1 MKFIKE
7 QKQTRK
13 QKTQAEAAHKNAVK
27 MAMPNMQR
35 TAPTERVPRRWR
47 CVPTRTSECFNNKI
61 KMALLILIWTTIWCR
76 RECVA
81 AARHSNQAVYNNYN
95 NKSNLHEQLEINVVD
110 DNEDVE
116 AIVSSWDEVLD
127 GIVPADVAAERRV
140 EQVLFKRDAAKAA
153 EGESAE
159 LNATAGYEF
168 TTLDAVMTGAADT
181 KRMMTQQ
188 TIEIHTDATTTTTP
202 MYDSNSVATT
212 MNNSVEIN
220 EYENVKNNGNENA
233 KRPKVVDRKII
244 AATTTPTAS
253 LFAAAHVES
262 ATEEAAAAT
271 PQTGDQQNFAENSG
285 EGKGDARETQTNA
298 CEPPVDVTATLQQQ
312 LIYEFAIKYKHIPRV
327 TYFTCRWLSPAPG
340 HTFGEQMTYLN
351 MQTLAM
357 LQRMYGGSKAA
368 DEMRSDGGAA
378 KAKKASAD
386 KVTTKRKSAPANAP
400 SATKAITATTAR
412 TAALS
417 KAVETNARTVRGNGN
432 TRGKRSTT
440 AVLNNGNVTQSGK
453 GSNRANRRATS
464 EASTANATIPTAA
477 PRDILIKVVHIDQL
491 INKRPTA
498 ANNKNSKNNNQRY
511 NWNVQRTF
519 GGGFAAGGGY
529 GRSAAGSAGARN
541 AYTNANWLAQVLRDD
556 GSRQVVALNLACGAA
571 SRRLL
576 EMASSKALFNATYH
590 WLLIEDYTFNRN
602 ADIDD
607 NADNVHS
614 DNNNSNNKNC
624 KRTSAQQNNET
635 VDDDDNNKSSN
646 NDNNKASNLTNKFFE
661 QTQTQQLQRN
671 KQLNAEEVEQKQKQL
686 TATATSTVATWST
699 SIASPRPKATLTA
712 TPVTANNENTMEI
725 IEKYL
730 EKINININTE
740 LILAKRHTRRIR
752 DGAATDDNKKCAGGG
767 VADGDGDADGRGD
780 DGVLSGRGCG
790 TSDSE
795 SATNNTLQRKD
806 YYRLYDVWNPG
817 LQYGGQLNISEI
829 GYFALDDGLQIALWY
844 RRSTTITRRMDMKMA
859 RIRCLIVVT
868 NKNHTDT
875 LEHYLTAHYDTHL
888 DSMNRFNF
896 ALLSNVRDLFNFS
909 FVMSKT
915 ASWGY
920 LKNGK
925 FDGMIGALVRKQ
937 ADIGGSPIFFRSERA
952 KVIDYTTRTWVA
964 RPCFIFRHPPST
976 KKDRIVF
983 LQPFSNMVWILLGLC
998 GIFTI
1003 CLLWLLTSVERRL
1016 EAVGVVKQLGH
1027 SPRSSSNM
1035 NIAGAT
1041 TNNQQASAIGGNDE
1055 LPPVGCRC
1063 STRTTLSAGT
1073 MPSCGARNAPSVAAA
1088 TKEQRKQKP
1097 GKLMQRSKTEARKN
1111 VQSISCR
1118 HCMHGCGSAC
1128 CGQTGS
1134 DVAQQRVG
1142 LFFESMLFY
1151 VGSICQQGL
1160 TFSTSFFSGRC
1171 IVITSLLFAFA
1182 IYQFYSASIVGTLL
1196 MEKPKT
1202 IRTLRDLIHSSL
1214 AVGVEDIAYNR
1225 DYFLR
1230 TKDPIAIELYAK
1242 KVTSVPTDSETPSE
1256 TTADNATALATLQP
1270 NVELTEA
1277 EKAKAYRDILHSHET
1292 GAHAKTNE
1300 ASNWYDPAYGVKRIR
1315 RGKFAFHVDVATAYK
1330 IIADTFSEK
1339 EICDL
1344 TEIQLF
1350 PPQKMVSIVQ
1360 KGSPLRKVITYG
1372 LRRVTE
1378 SGLMDYQR
1386 KVWHSPKPRC
1396 VKQIHTD
1403 DLRVDLQTFAS
1414 ALLVLIF
1421 GCAVSLL
1428 ALSIEIIQHKLW
1440 QRYRALE
1447 EDDDDV
1453 DDEETV
1459 EQN

>member
-1 MKFIKE
+1 MKLFLKSA
-7 QKQTRK
+7 KA
-13 QKTQAEAAHKNAVK
+13 KTKATKTTHKNVLN
-27 MAMPNMQR
+27 MCMPSMQQR
-35 TAPTERVPRRWR
+35 SLTTHQHRVPRRCWR
-47 CVPTRTSECFNNKI
+47 VATRTPECFNNKI
-61 KMALLILIWTTIWCR
+61 KMALLILIWTAIWCR

-81 AARHSNQAVYNNYN
+81 AERHSNQAVYEN
-95 NKSNLHEQLEINVVD
+95 NKSNNISNLHEQLEINAVD
-110 DNEDVE
+110 DNVDVE
-116 AIVSSWDEVLD
+116 VLLGNVEVELSRVVAPIDLVDEGSL
-127 GIVPADVAAERRV
+127 
-140 EQVLFKRDAAKAA
+140 EQVLFKRDTAKATDGVS
-153 EGESAE
+153 EE
-159 LNATAGYEF
+159 LNATTGYEF
-168 TTLDAVMTGAADT
+168 TTLDAATTGVADT

-188 TIEIHTDATTTTTP
+188 ITEIQTETETETTTTAN
-202 MYDSNSVATT
+202 DINSVATT
-212 MNNSVEIN
+212 MNSSVEIN
-220 EYENVKNNGNENA
+220 EYENVKNNGNENVERA
-233 KRPKVVDRKII
+233 KVVDRKII
-244 AATTTPTAS
+244 AATTTRTAATA
-253 LFAAAHVES
+253 LFAES
-262 ATEEAAAAT
+262 DTATAAAT
-271 PQTGDQQNFAENSG
+271 PQTGEQQNIAAEGRESEKEEASAPEMQAEDG
-285 EGKGDARETQTNA
+285 EE
-298 CEPPVDVTATLQQQ
+298 PVDVTAALQQQ

-327 TYFTCRWLSPAPG
+327 TYFTCRWQSSEG
-340 HTFGEQMTYLN
+340 SGGNTFGEQMTYLN
-351 MQTLAM
+351 MQTLEM
-357 LQRMYGGSKAA
+357 MQRMYGSAA
-368 DEMRSDGGAA
+368 VDKMRSESDAKA
-378 KAKKASAD
+378 KEKAKKASAP
-386 KVTTKRKSAPANAP
+386 TT
-400 SATKAITATTAR
+400 TTAR
-412 TAALS
+412 AAPLS
-417 KAVETNARTVRGNGN
+417 KAVETNTRKVRSNGN
-432 TRGKRSTT
+432 TRSKRTTT
-440 AVLNNGNVTQSGK
+440 AAVTRAQTAAVLPLNNGNVTQSGK
-453 GSNRANRRATS
+453 GSNRASRVTSDASAAT
-464 EASTANATIPTAA
+464 TAA
-477 PRDILIKVVHIDQL
+477 QWDILIKVVHIDQL

-498 ANNKNSKNNNQRY
+498 ANNKNGKNNRSY

-529 GRSAAGSAGARN
+529 GRSAAGNAGARN

-556 GSRQVVALNLACGAA
+556 GSRQLVVLNLACGAA

-576 EMASSKALFNATYH
+576 EMASNKALFNATYH

-607 NADNVHS
+607 NVDN
-614 DNNNSNNKNC
+614 DRNGNNNENANC
-624 KRTSAQQNNET
+624 KRTSAHQYNET
-635 VDDDDNNKSSN
+635 VDSDNNSN
-646 NDNNKASNLTNKFFE
+646 NNKFSE
-661 QTQTQQLQRN
+661 QTETQQLQESKEEMKK
-671 KQLNAEEVEQKQKQL
+671 KQRKEL
-686 TATATSTVATWST
+686 TATT
-699 SIASPRPKATLTA
+699 SITPRPKATLTA
-712 TPVTANNENTMEI
+712 AAALTVTANNENTMEI

-730 EKINININTE
+730 QKLNININTE

-752 DGAATDDNKKCAGGG
+752 DDAAQIGDNKKCAATNDDAADGGG
-767 VADGDGDADGRGD
+767 
-780 DGVLSGRGCG
+780 SGSGGCC
-790 TSDSE
+790 TSSDSE

-806 YYRLYDVWNPG
+806 YYQLYDVWNPG

-875 LEHYLTAHYDTHL
+875 LEHYLTTHYDTHV

-909 FVMSKT
+909 FVLSKT

-937 ADIGGSPIFFRSERA
+937 ADIGGSPIFFRIERA

-1016 EAVGVVKQLGH
+1016 EAVGVVEQLGH
-1027 SPRSSSNM
+1027 STRSSSGSNM
-1035 NIAGAT
+1035 HSNA
-1041 TNNQQASAIGGNDE
+1041 TNNKQLCAIGGNDE
-1055 LPPVGCRC
+1055 LPPPVGCRC
-1063 STRTTLSAGT
+1063 STRMPLSAGT
-1073 MPSCGARNAPSVAAA
+1073 MPSCGACNAPSVGLA
-1088 TKEQRKQKP
+1088 TKEQRKQKLE
-1097 GKLMQRSKTEARKN
+1097 KLMQRRGKTEARRKN
-1111 VQSISCR
+1111 VHGISCR
-1118 HCMHGCGSAC
+1118 RCMLGCGSAC

-1134 DVAQQRVG
+1134 VAAQQRTG
-1142 LFFESMLFY
+1142 LFFESVLFY

-1214 AVGVEDIAYNR
+1214 AVGVEDIPYNR

-1242 KVTSVPTDSETPSE
+1242 KVTSVPTDNEALSE
-1256 TTADNATALATLQP
+1256 TTADNVTTLSPLQP
-1270 NVELTEA
+1270 GVELTAA
-1277 EKAKAYRDILHSHET
+1277 EKAKTYREILHSHET

-1300 ASNWYDPAYGVKRIR
+1300 ASNWYEPEYGVKRIR
-1315 RGKFAFHVDVATAYK
+1315 KGKFAFHVDVATAYK

-1339 EICDL
+1339 EICEL

-1350 PPQKMVSIVQ
+1350 PPQKMVAIVQ
-1360 KGSPLRKVITYG
+1360 KGSPLRKTITYG

-1421 GCAVSLL
+1421 GYAVSLL

-1440 QRYRALE
+1440 QRYRAE
-1447 EDDDDV
+1447 QE
-1453 DDEETV
+1453 DEE
-1459 EQN
+1459 ENE

>member
-1 MKFIKE
+1 
-7 QKQTRK
+7 
-13 QKTQAEAAHKNAVK
+13 
-27 MAMPNMQR
+27 
-35 TAPTERVPRRWR
+35 
-47 CVPTRTSECFNNKI
+47 
-61 KMALLILIWTTIWCR
+61 MALLILIWTTIWCR

-127 GIVPADVAAERRV
+127 GIVPADVAAERRA

-153 EGESAE
+153 EGKSAE

-168 TTLDAVMTGAADT
+168 TTLDTVMTGAADT

-253 LFAAAHVES
+253 LFAAAHAES
-262 ATEEAAAAT
+262 ATEGAAAAT
-271 PQTGDQQNFAENSG
+271 PQTGDQQNFAENTG
-285 EGKGDARETQTNA
+285 EGKGDVRETQTNA
-298 CEPPVDVTATLQQQ
+298 CEPPVDVTAALQQQ
-312 LIYEFAIKYKHIPRV
+312 LIYEFAIKYKHIPHV

-386 KVTTKRKSAPANAP
+386 KVATKRKSAPANAL
-400 SATKAITATTAR
+400 SAATTTTTAR

-417 KAVETNARTVRGNGN
+417 KAVETNARTVRSNGN

-440 AVLNNGNVTQSGK
+440 AALNNGNVTQSGK
-453 GSNRANRRATS
+453 GSNRANRRSTS

-624 KRTSAQQNNET
+624 KRTSAQPNNET
-635 VDDDDNNKSSN
+635 VDDDDNNTSSN
-646 NDNNKASNLTNKFFE
+646 NDNNKASNLINKFFE
-661 QTQTQQLQRN
+661 QTQTQQLQTN

-699 SIASPRPKATLTA
+699 SITSPRPKATLTA

-752 DGAATDDNKKCAGGG
+752 DGAATVDNKKCAGGG
-767 VADGDGDADGRGD
+767 VADGDGDANGRGD

-790 TSDSE
+790 TSASE

-859 RIRCLIVVT
+859 RIRCLIVT
-868 NKNHTDT
+868 LLNMHT
-875 LEHYLTAHYDTHL
+875 
-888 DSMNRFNF
+888 FC
-896 ALLSNVRDLFNFS
+896 LLSNIFFCS

-937 ADIGGSPIFFRSERA
+937 ADIGGSPIFFRIERA

-964 RPCFIFRHPPST
+964 ST
-976 KKDRIVF
+976 
-983 LQPFSNMVWILLGLC
+983 
-998 GIFTI
+998 
-1003 CLLWLLTSVERRL
+1003 
-1016 EAVGVVKQLGH
+1016 
-1027 SPRSSSNM
+1027 RSSSNM
-1035 NIAGAT
+1035 NIGGAT

-1097 GKLMQRSKTEARKN
+1097 RKLMQRSKTEARKN

-1447 EDDDDV
+1447 EDV